1 MLVLSRKIGE
11 QVVIGEAIEVVV
23 LAIHGSHVKLGLT
36 APPAVPFHRGEVRDR
51 FHDANRARNES
62 LHLGLSETG
71 PHGSLHH

>member
-23 LAIHGSHVKLGLT
+23 LAIRGSHVKLGLT
-36 APPAVPFHRGEVRDR
+36 APPAVPIHRGEVRDR
-51 FHDANRARNES
+51 

-71 PHGSLHH
+71 PHGSRHR

>member
-23 LAIHGSHVKLGLT
+23 LAIRGSHVKLGLT
-36 APPAVPFHRGEVRDR
+36 APPAVPIHRREVRDR
-51 FHDANRARNES
+51 FNDANRTGDES
-62 LHLGLSETG
+62 LHLGLLESG